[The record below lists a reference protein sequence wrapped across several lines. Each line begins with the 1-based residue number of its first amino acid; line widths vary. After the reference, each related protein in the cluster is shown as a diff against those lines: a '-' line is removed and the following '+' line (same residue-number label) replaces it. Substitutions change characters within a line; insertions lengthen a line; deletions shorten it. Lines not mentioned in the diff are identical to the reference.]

1 MAVVIFARLLAT
13 GMRQKETNMAP
24 LKDYHDDS
32 GPLWLLAL
40 VAVLALNLLPLIIG
54 VSRAVLA

>member
-40 VAVLALNLLPLIIG
+40 VAVLAL
-54 VSRAVLA
+54 SRAVLA